1 MILGRDN
8 NLLLRP
14 QVDQLDSFIG
24 CQKNSCQKISCQ
36 KKVVKKSVGQ
46 KMS

>member
-24 CQKNSCQKISCQ
+24 CQKNSCQK
-36 KKVVKKSVGQ
+36 KVVKNLVGQ